1 MSARRGWR
9 TFATIGL
16 ACVLWLGLAATGEA
30 HWQPFSAAASSL
42 SEWETGG
49 LPFAIA
55 VGDLNVDLAVRWRIA
70 RASRAP
76 TPDSGDTHQGPC
88 ASIRDK
94 CVSAQ
99 TSASRGDGRRRP
111 ILSTAGLGTQAR
123 SGAQILGKRPQFANI
138 ATMIARVSKP

>member
-42 SEWETGG
+42 SAWETGG

-55 VGDLNVDLAVRWRIA
+55 AGDLNVDLAVRWRIA

-76 TPDSGDTHQGPC
+76 TPDSGDTHPGAVRQHPRQVRLPANVGFSWRWSP
-88 ASIRDK
+88 AADP
-94 CVSAQ
+94 Q
-99 TSASRGDGRRRP
+99 HG
-111 ILSTAGLGTQAR
+111 GLGTQAR

>member
-76 TPDSGDTHQGPC
+76 TPDSGDTHP
-88 ASIRDK
+88 
-94 CVSAQ
+94 
-99 TSASRGDGRRRP
+99 
-111 ILSTAGLGTQAR
+111 
-123 SGAQILGKRPQFANI
+123 GAVRQHPRQVRLRAN
-138 ATMIARVSKP
+138 VGFSW